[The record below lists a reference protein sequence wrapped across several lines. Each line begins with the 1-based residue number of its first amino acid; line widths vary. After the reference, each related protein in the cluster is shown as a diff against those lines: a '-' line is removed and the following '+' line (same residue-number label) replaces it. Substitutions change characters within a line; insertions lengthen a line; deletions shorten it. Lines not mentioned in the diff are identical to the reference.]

1 MAKNQQQVD
10 GELSDQLVA
19 LLDGVVDRELAGRLA
34 EVMQSA
40 AKCINRLGGIN
51 LVALEPKD
59 SGDGSADLGLWEK
72 MAPAVG
78 ETVVAANELCMTID
92 ACFPPVRGGAL
103 YGGEGSDQRAQYEA
117 AAVFRTISPLIRQE
131 VAEVGTLMRR
141 PELLSSAWLL
151 LGELQRLRNA
161 IRARVSDGVYL
172 SAAAL
177 GPVGRDEVVPGFQQE
192 VTRGL
197 SFRGTES
204 ALRRTMRSRLE
215 DELSGAQLAKAL
227 DQDLEVFT
235 AMPAWRHVKVETK
248 RAMIELRGQLA
259 RLSSGAKTEA
269 AAVREVIEPML
280 MRLEMTSAEMSK
292 GLLMAHDRQARAA
305 SLRRVEQAELHLTL
319 GTGAAGW
326 VLEAALDAAAP
337 LRGCNDVLDELLRGA
352 SKQNVSELAD
362 EELMPLAADFA
373 VALTRLDL

>member
-1 MAKNQQQVD
+1 MAKTQQQLD
-10 GELSDQLVA
+10 GELSDELVV

-40 AKCINRLGGIN
+40 AKCVDRLGGIN
-51 LVALEPKD
+51 LIALEPKD

-72 MAPAVG
+72 MAPVVG
-78 ETVVAANELCMTID
+78 ETVVAANELCATID
-92 ACFPPVRGGAL
+92 ACFPPVKGRTL

-131 VAEVGTLMRR
+131 VGEVGALMRR
-141 PELLSSAWLL
+141 PELLSNAWLL

-177 GPVGRDEVVPGFQQE
+177 GPVSREEVVPGFQQE

-204 ALRRTMRSRLE
+204 ALRRTMRNRLE
-215 DELSGAQLAKAL
+215 GDLPGAQLAKAL

-235 AMPAWRHVKVETK
+235 AMPAWRHVKIETK
-248 RAMIELRGQLA
+248 RAMIELRAHLA
-259 RLSSGAKTEA
+259 QLSSRPATA
-269 AAVREVIEPML
+269 APDVREVVEPML
-280 MRLEMTSAEMSK
+280 MRLEMTSAELSK
-292 GLLMAHDRQARAA
+292 GLLVAHDRQARAA
-305 SLRRVEQAELHLTL
+305 ALRRVEQAELHLTL
-319 GTGAAGW
+319 GTGAAAW
-326 VLEAALDAAAP
+326 VLEAALDAASP
-337 LRGCNDVLDELLRGA
+337 LRGCNEVLDELLRAA
-352 SKQNVSELAD
+352 SKQDVAELSD